1 MSALRRAELTEVV
14 RRVEADRAELE
25 RERVWVFA
33 VHVHQ
38 EHVGPPFVVAELA
51 APTEIHAA
59 DVLRRRYG
67 VVFDIDWL
75 AETPVVEEARPWHRY
90 ELIGDRELR
99 VRYGTWEQGSPS
111 HVRVVEDADTVEIT
125 IYDLL
130 PPYGLELAPSTTR
143 TATVSLRS
151 PLGKRR
157 IVDGGR
163 IHPFTDEQQDQ

>member
-1 MSALRRAELTEVV
+1 LRRAELTEVV

-130 PPYGLELAPSTTR
+130 PPYGLKLAPSTTR